1 MLTNTLN
8 TSCKKKFKTNK
19 VNVTIKF
26 YTFEKVEVPNF
37 MLKMK
42 ILTIWTKLSNL
53 KIVILTKKEKD
64 GEPPFNSIYSN

>member
-8 TSCKKKFKTNK
+8 TSCKKKFKTKK

-64 GEPPFNSIYSN
+64 GDPPFNSIYSN

>member
-8 TSCKKKFKTNK
+8 TSCKKKFKTKK